1 MIRHTSIVALTVAG
15 LMASACSP
23 GGGNTQNPASDTSH
37 TEAQKK
43 NLANFDD
50 LDFRVYSGQKWD
62 ELKLSH
68 APDIVVHY
76 PDGSTTTGIDAHIDR
91 LKPQFTFAPDT
102 RIKQHP
108 IRLADGNFTS
118 VTGVMEGTFSKPM
131 DLGNGKTA
139 APTGK
144 TFRLPMVTIGR
155 WENGVMKEEWLFWD
169 NAAFMQ
175 QVGLVP

>member
-1 MIRHTSIVALTVAG
+1 MTRRVCIAALVTACAMAG
-15 LMASACSP
+15 ACSP
-23 GGGNTQNPASDTSH
+23 GGNKAQEAGAGGTH
-37 TEAQKK
+37 TEAQAK

-62 ELKLSH
+62 EMTLSH

-76 PDGSTTTGIDAHIDR
+76 PDGSTTTGLAAHIEK

-102 RIKQHP
+102 RIQQHP
-108 IRLADGNFTS
+108 VKLADGVYTS
-118 VTGVMEGTFSKPM
+118 VIGVMEGTFSKPM

-144 TFRLPMVTIGR
+144 PFKLSMVTIGR

-169 NAAFMQ
+169 NAAFMRQ
-175 QVGLVP
+175 IGLAP